1 MEGFEMVGDV
11 LDFLISQDVLDDISS
26 PIAAMFD
33 LQEAKVKPA
42 TMRYYV
48 KKIYGEATPLNAES
62 EDLHA
67 EYLIKYAI
75 VGCIQGGIAA
85 NLPQILETAKV
96 KSAKMLHERLHGEW
110 KFLDAKPIE
119 GQEAQEDSD
128 GLSDPLASLHGSR
141 RNPNRKV
148 AYGTIKESAV
158 EIIKSFS
165 ADTDK
170 HVVLDK
176 IVTDLG
182 ISRSSANVYWYQ
194 VKNGKA

>member
-1 MEGFEMVGDV
+1 MVGDV

-48 KKIYGEATPLNAES
+48 KKIYGEATPLNVEA

-67 EYLIKYAI
+67 EYLVKYAI

-110 KFLDAKPIE
+110 KFLDAKPID
-119 GQEAQEDSD
+119 GQDVQEDSD
-128 GLSDPLASLHGSR
+128 GLSDPLAALHGSR

-148 AYGTIKESAV
+148 AYGTIRESAV

>member
-1 MEGFEMVGDV
+1 MEAFEMVGDV

-42 TMRYYV
+42 TMKYYV
-48 KKIYGEATPLNAES
+48 RRIYGETTPLSEES
-62 EDLHA
+62 QDLHA

-85 NLPQILETAKV
+85 NLPQILEVAKQ

-119 GQEAQEDSD
+119 GQEVAEDGD
-128 GLSDPLASLHGSR
+128 ALVDPLTVLHGTR
-141 RNPNRKV
+141 KNPNRKV
-148 AYGTIKESAV
+148 AYGTIRDSAV
-158 EIIKSFS
+158 EIIKSFPEE
-165 ADTDK
+165 TDK

-194 VKNGKA
+194 VKNGKL